1 MSVESLDRSDPRRI
15 GERITLHGRLGAGG
29 MGRVYYGVTDGHEQV
44 AVKVIKAD
52 LVDRDEVRERFA
64 RETDALRTLDGPHLA
79 SLVDASG
86 EDDAD
91 PWLAME
97 YVRGLTL
104 NELVKT
110 RGPLPVRDAAMLGFL
125 LAGALRDVHGSGL
138 LHRDLKP
145 GNVLLGRD
153 GPKVIDFGLVAFA
166 DGPTDLTTSRSML
179 GTPYCMPPEQMQ
191 TPKEIAAA
199 ADVYALGA
207 TLLFALTGHYPYEA
221 ETIHGVIGK
230 VVSQHIGPD
239 LSGLPDA
246 FTGPVT
252 AMLGF
257 AAGDRPPLVKISH
270 ELAGLCGPLPEAIT
284 AFALATY
291 VERES
296 DPADVEPPRPPRTD
310 LSAVAPPGSL
320 LAGLADRLRTSYAV
334 SARF

>member
-1 MSVESLDRSDPRRI
+1 MEPLDRSDPRRI
-15 GERITLHGRLGAGG
+15 GERITLRGRLGAGG
-29 MGRVYYGVTDGHEQV
+29 MGRVYYGVTDDHEQV

-64 RETDALRTLDGPHLA
+64 RETDALRTLQGPHLA

-86 EDDAD
+86 ADDD
-91 PWLAME
+91 EPWLAME

-104 NELVKT
+104 SEFVKT
-110 RGPLPVRDAAMLGFL
+110 RGPLPVPVAAVLGVL
-125 LAGALRDVHGSGL
+125 LAGALRDVHAAGL

-166 DGPTDLTTSRSML
+166 DGPSDLTTSKSML
-179 GTPYCMPPEQMQ
+179 GTPHCMPPEQMQ
-191 TPKEIAAA
+191 TPKEITAA

-207 TLLFALTGHYPYEA
+207 TLLFALTKHYPYEA
-221 ETIHGVIGK
+221 ETIHGLIGK
-230 VVSQHIGPD
+230 VISAHIGPD
-239 LSGLPDA
+239 LGGVPDA
-246 FTGPVT
+246 FTGPVA
-252 AMLGF
+252 AMLAYG
-257 AAGDRPPLVKISH
+257 AGDRPPLPALVHDLS
-270 ELAGLCGPLPEAIT
+270 GMCGPVPEAIT

-291 VERES
+291 VKRES
-296 DPADVEPPRPPRTD
+296 DPADVAPPRRSRTVP
-310 LSAVAPPGSL
+310 SAVTPPGSV